1 MVCLRKPSNVMV
13 FRLFLCLILRL
24 RLRLRLEGTDESARS
39 SDITSVGLLEIS
51 VGEDDTEA

>member
-1 MVCLRKPSNVMV
+1 MVCLRKLSNVMV
-13 FRLFLCLILRL
+13 FRLCLCLLRL
-24 RLRLRLEGTDESARS
+24 RVRLEGTDESARS